1 MGSKWSKSSI
11 IGWPAIR
18 ERMRR
23 TPTSAERRQTPAAA
37 EGAGAVSQDLANRG
51 AITSSN
57 TRANNPDLAWVEAQE
72 EDEEVGFP
80 VKPQVPLR
88 PMTYKA
94 AVDLSHFL
102 KEKGGL
108 DGLIYS
114 QQRQDILDL
123 WIYNTQGYFPDWQ
136 NYTKG
141 PGTRFPLT
149 FGWCFK
155 LVPVD
160 PDQVEEA
167 NAGENNSLLHP
178 ISLHGMDDP
187 EKEVLM
193 WKFDSRLAFHHVARE
208 MHPEYYKTDDTE
220 LLQDC

>member
-1 MGSKWSKSSI
+1 MGGKLTKSLR
-11 IGWPAIR
+11 GWPAVR

-23 TPTSAERRQTPAAA
+23 ARPAA
-37 EGAGAVSQDLANRG
+37 EGVGAVSRDLEKHG

-57 TRANNPDLAWVEAQE
+57 TNSAACTWLEAQQE
-72 EDEEVGFP
+72 EEEVGFP
-80 VKPQVPLR
+80 VRPQVPVR

-108 DGLIYS
+108 EGLIYS

-123 WIYNTQGYFPDWQ
+123 WVYNTQGYFPDWQ
-136 NYTKG
+136 NYTPG
-141 PGTRFPLT
+141 PGPRFPLT

-155 LVPVD
+155 LVPVE
-160 PDQVEEA
+160 PDEVEKATE
-167 NAGENNSLLHP
+167 GENNCLLHP
-178 ISLHGMDDP
+178 ISQHGMDDP

-193 WKFDSRLAFHHVARE
+193 WKFDSRLAFHHMARE
-208 MHPEYYKTDDTE
+208 KHPEYFK
-220 LLQDC
+220 DC

>member
-1 MGSKWSKSSI
+1 MGGKWSKSSVV
-11 IGWPAIR
+11 GWPAIR

-23 TPTSAERRQTPAAA
+23 TEPAAERLRQTKPAAEPA
-37 EGAGAVSQDLANRG
+37 ADGVGAVSRDLEKHG

-57 TRANNPDLAWVEAQE
+57 TAANNADCAWLEAQ

-80 VKPQVPLR
+80 VTPQVPLR

-108 DGLIYS
+108 EGLVYS

-123 WIYNTQGYFPDWQ
+123 WVYHTQGYFPDWQ
-136 NYTKG
+136 NYTSG

-155 LVPVD
+155 LVPVE
-160 PDQVEEA
+160 PEKVEEA
-167 NAGENNSLLHP
+167 NEGETNKLLHP
-178 ISLHGMDDP
+178 VSLHGMDDP
-187 EKEVLM
+187 EGEVLV
-193 WKFDSRLAFHHVARE
+193 WKFDSRLASITVARE
-208 MHPEYYKTDDTE
+208 LHPEYYKN
-220 LLQDC
+220 